1 VNGGQG
7 RLNHLLQEMNLI
19 LLLTAIH
26 RIETPIKSHGLVE
39 KIEKRNLEKAK
50 VMLSHRRRRNYSGM
64 DWSRYGGLLHYVRNS
79 WSPGLLSDTEAAYHV
94 IYEGEKA

>member
-1 VNGGQG
+1 MGW
-7 RLNHLLQEMNLI
+7 LKKL
-19 LLLTAIH
+19 
-26 RIETPIKSHGLVE
+26 
-39 KIEKRNLEKAK
+39 KREIWKRRN
-50 VMLSHRRRRNYSGM
+50 MLSHRRRNYSGM